1 MTLNK
6 IKEYQKIFDLKYKGN
21 IEFYEEITSD
31 NIEVLEHL
39 IVCMLGEFGEFS
51 NIVKKIKRGDFNL
64 FDKKDELNEE
74 FIDIFIYMIKISN
87 QLGINIEEAYL
98 KKMKKNEEKFE
109 KFLK

>member
-1 MTLNK
+1 MTLDK
-6 IKEYQKIFDLKYKGN
+6 IKEQQKNFDLRYKGN
-21 IEFYEEITSD
+21 IEFYEQITNE
-31 NIEVLEHL
+31 NIDVLEHL

-51 NIVKKIKRGDFNL
+51 NIVKKIKRGDFSL
-64 FDKKDELNEE
+64 LDKKDELDEE

-87 QLGINIEEAYL
+87 QLGINIEETYL